1 MCPGLIRDLFQQ
13 KIEREE
19 ILPQVFGGVLFLALV
34 VFGIV
39 YCIKTIKNVHRVARE
54 GK

>member
-34 VFGIV
+34 VFGIM
-39 YCIKTIKNVHRVARE
+39 YCIKTIKNVRRVV
-54 GK
+54 GKGK